1 MGDVILDTH
10 LQEGWKGDSTL
21 TKGRA
26 RYVLQL
32 ISNRPAIAG

>member
-1 MGDVILDTH
+1 MLDTH
-10 LQEGWKGDSTL
+10 LQEGLKGDSAL

-32 ISNRPAIAG
+32 ISSRPAIAG